1 MEEGKAKLRAVKTG
15 IQDNSNIQILEGL
28 KEGEK
33 VVSGPYNA
41 VARQLKDGAVLMIV
55 TKDELFEAD
64 KKSK

>member
-1 MEEGKAKLRAVKTG
+1 VEEGKAKLRAVITG

-41 VARQLKDGAVLMIV
+41 IARLLKDGDVLMIV